1 MSGVSLIVYFVN
13 FPWDFALIFAALAI
27 LIPWRGAARVRSLL
41 ARPRISSVD
50 RLAIYASTIAFQWF
64 LTGFVAWRCFARGFT
79 REELALNLHSSARTA
94 MVAAGIVAVLGVLQY
109 VGIRRTAALPANS
122 NSRLRQISLMLMPSS
137 LIEALVFAALAITA
151 SLCEEFLY
159 RGFVYAVLD
168 RGTHSFALALVGS
181 SLMFSI
187 AHLYQGRRGL
197 ISTFVLGLIF
207 AATRLWVGN
216 LVPAVAG
223 HLAVDLMAGYLGPR
237 YLRKNTQDQAS
248 GEQGVAAEVSES
260 SARKA

>member
-1 MSGVSLIVYFVN
+1 MNFFS

-27 LIPWRGAARVRSLL
+27 LIPWRGAARIRSLL
-41 ARPRISSVD
+41 ARPRISSAD
-50 RLAIYASTIAFQWF
+50 RLAIYASTIAFQWL

-79 REELALNLHSSARTA
+79 LEELALNLHSSALTA
-94 MVAAGIVAVLGVLQY
+94 MVAAGLVAVLGTLQY
-109 VGIRRTAALPANS
+109 VGIRRTATLPPNS
-122 NSRLRQISLMLMPSS
+122 NSRLRQISIMLMPSS

-168 RGTHSFALALVGS
+168 RGTHSFAFAIVGS
-181 SLMFSI
+181 SLMFSV

-207 AATRLWVGN
+207 AATRFWVGN

-237 YLRKNTQDQAS
+237 YLRKNSQGDQS
-248 GEQGVAAEVSES
+248 RELSIAADASES
-260 SARKA
+260 AGRKA